1 VVIKI
6 DKFAQLRPGKQVV
19 GVMVA
24 GGLLIGAYFV
34 GEHRGEQALYERML
48 EVKREADL
56 LEYRNEVKNVANA
69 KREAERVERVAEA
82 QRELAELKAQ
92 QAQQSLARELR
103 ALRYEASRAANAAEA
118 ANAAR
123 PLVSEIGR
131 RVYGDPGNPATWR

>member
-1 VVIKI
+1 MIEI
-6 DKFAQLRPGKQVV
+6 DKVAQWRLGKQVV

-24 GGLLIGAYFV
+24 GGLLVGAYYV
-34 GEHRGEQALYERML
+34 GEYRGEQALYERLL

-56 LEYRNEVKNVANA
+56 LEYRNEAKNIVNA

-103 ALRYEASRAANAAEA
+103 ELRYEASRAANAAEA

-123 PLVSEIGR
+123 PLVSVNGR